1 MRTNATATHRKWMA
15 LSCMGV
21 ANVATPERIVD
32 HNGLSREQI
41 NLIQQFEAD
50 FNVVDHFLR
59 VALDSEDHVGF
70 TKLVRRYSNEHVGW
84 ADAEFL
90 TTIAKI
96 RNLIVHERTHLHRHV
111 VIPTLAIAEGLK
123 HCKERL
129 MNPARAVPTFQRTVE
144 TISMHVTL
152 SRVLKIINERD
163 YSQFPVYDDKRFR
176 GLLTENGVTRWLAR
190 HVSQSVSSA
199 RLGDIPVSQVLQNEE
214 ERKNHQFVRH
224 DMRVDD
230 VTALFAKQALLE
242 AVLVT
247 ASGDETESL
256 LGIATRWD
264 ILQLA

>member
-1 MRTNATATHRKWMA
+1 M
-15 LSCMGV
+15 
-21 ANVATPERIVD
+21 ATPEHTVD
-32 HNGLSREQI
+32 CKGLTKEQRD
-41 NLIQQFEAD
+41 LIEQFEAD
-50 FNVVDHFLR
+50 YNAVDRFLR
-59 VALDSEDHVGF
+59 GALDADDPIGF
-70 TKLVRRYSNEHVGW
+70 AKLVRRYANEHFGW

-96 RNLIVHERTHLHRHV
+96 RNLIVHERTDLHRHV
-111 VIPTLAIAEGLK
+111 VIPTVAVAEGLK
-123 HCKERL
+123 HSKERL
-129 MNPARAVPTFQRTVE
+129 MNPARAIPTFQRTVE
-144 TISMHVTL
+144 TISIDDTL
-152 SRVLKIINERD
+152 ARVLKIIDERD
-163 YSQFPVYDDKRFR
+163 YSQFPVYEGKQFR
-176 GLLTENGVTRWLAR
+176 GLLTENGITRWLAR

-247 ASGDETESL
+247 ASGDETENL

-264 ILQLA
+264 ILHLA

>member
-1 MRTNATATHRKWMA
+1 MA

-152 SRVLKIINERD
+152 SRVLKTINERD

-214 ERKNHQFVRH
+214 
-224 DMRVDD
+224 
-230 VTALFAKQALLE
+230 
-242 AVLVT
+242 
-247 ASGDETESL
+247 
-256 LGIATRWD
+256 
-264 ILQLA
+264 